1 MNELRAA
8 VNDFCNR
15 EYGHDAD
22 FTDPKNV
29 KLLSR
34 NGVEVYVDL
43 VHVRLGYYPYQDT
56 TPVGLIVDELT
67 REELAT
73 EIRISTA
80 DALYTS
86 ALEAERMSTFYK
98 KDWEFYDGDDGL
110 IEADYS
116 TQEMREYGYKWDGM
130 IPINKEH
137 AIECW
142 NNGYSVMLLYGD
154 DTESYAD
161 SMEDIMKHDGIFGVE
176 AN

>member
-73 EIRISTA
+73 EIRHNNA
-80 DALYTS
+80 EMLYIS
-86 ALEAERMSTFYK
+86 ALEAARDSAFYK
-98 KDWEFYDGDDGL
+98 KDWEFDDSDSPLYIDG
-110 IEADYS
+110 Y
-116 TQEMREYGYKWDGM
+116 R
-130 IPINKEH
+130 
-137 AIECW
+137 
-142 NNGYSVMLLYGD
+142 
-154 DTESYAD
+154 
-161 SMEDIMKHDGIFGVE
+161 
-176 AN
+176 